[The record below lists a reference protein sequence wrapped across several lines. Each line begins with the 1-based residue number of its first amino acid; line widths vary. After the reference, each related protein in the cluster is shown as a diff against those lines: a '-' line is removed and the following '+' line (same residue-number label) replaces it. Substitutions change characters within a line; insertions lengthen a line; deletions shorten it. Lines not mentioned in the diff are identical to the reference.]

1 MLACVNVTNLLLAR
15 GAARAREMAVRLTL
29 GASRGRIVRQLLTE
43 SVLLAGVGLLVG
55 LGVAY
60 GGVQLLLSLGAS
72 KLPRLDSVPFD
83 ASVFGF
89 AVAATVI
96 ASLIVGFAPAL
107 RLASTDVRTLM
118 NELLLSVMSTV
129 ALVLTWFCSQ
139 PRAPWSDCEAL
150 VEVSEFGVEPL

>member
-1 MLACVNVTNLLLAR
+1 MEKVN
-15 GAARAREMAVRLTL
+15 AAWPRYLVAWALFAVVGL
-29 GASRGRIVRQLLTE
+29 GLRFATRSDFLQGMGIALVFF
-43 SVLLAGVGLLVG
+43 AGVGLLVG

-118 NELLLSVMSTV
+118 NETGRSGGAGKATARWLNVMTV
-129 ALVLTWFCSQ
+129 AQIALAITLVAEFGNP
-139 PRAPWSDCEAL
+139 PRAT
-150 VEVSEFGVEPL
+150 